1 MRERNTKHLEKLK
14 ERKESN
20 CIYKKYHVHFNASGI
35 YIRVVGATV
44 LFRIFEAIGAAAPT
58 VASLTNASLT
68 TRVVVPENALLM
80 EELKNVQFS
89 VIGGTGTRVKITR
102 KLLFQVPP
110 NYG

>member
-1 MRERNTKHLEKLK
+1 VFR
-14 ERKESN
+14 SFSSF
-20 CIYKKYHVHFNASGI
+20 YFSPQGI

-44 LFRIFEAIGAAAPT
+44 LFRIFEAIGATAPT
-58 VASLTNASLT
+58 VASLTDASLT
-68 TRVVVPENALLM
+68 TRVVVPENASLM